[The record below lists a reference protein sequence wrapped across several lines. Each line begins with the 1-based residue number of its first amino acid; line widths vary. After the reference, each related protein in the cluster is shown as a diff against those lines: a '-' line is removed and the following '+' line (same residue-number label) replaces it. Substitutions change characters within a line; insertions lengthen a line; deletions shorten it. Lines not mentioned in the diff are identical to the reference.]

1 MANKNGRNIAKRK
14 ALRALY
20 EKGKEVR
27 FGPTGLNTG
36 DPAPDDIVIMVVPP
50 NPAQRDE
57 AIREAQAA
65 RAVALLKAKDPETA
79 EHKTATVFVAD
90 MSIDELVE
98 YVLALDE
105 PKRQQEA
112 QRRVLAKDEWKDFDE
127 LRDAMR
133 RWEEADFPETEEWA
147 PLAKRDKDFGKQ
159 VNDEMRELYDSEFEA
174 TKMQPRPELERK
186 AFERRV
192 EVIGTGAFMKV
203 FEEMMLYFACREE
216 EDHDE
221 LFFETSAEIRT
232 YPEHVEAALTDA
244 FHSFINDLDDAK
256 N

>member
-1 MANKNGRNIAKRK
+1 MANKAARNIQKRK

-27 FGPTGLNTG
+27 FGPKGLNTG
-36 DPAPDDIVIMVVPP
+36 DPDPADIVIMVVPP

-57 AIREAQAA
+57 SIREAQAA
-65 RAVALLKAKDPETA
+65 RAVALLQTKDVDTQEY
-79 EHKTATVFVAD
+79 KTAKVFVAD
-90 MSIDELVE
+90 MGDQELHE
-98 YVLALDE
+98 YVLGLDE
-105 PKRQQEA
+105 AKRQQEA
-112 QRRVLAKDEWKDFDE
+112 QRRVMAKDEWKDFDE

-133 RWEEADFPETEEWA
+133 RWEDLDFPETEEWT

-159 VNDEMRELYDSEFEA
+159 VNAEMRELYETDLQA
-174 TKMQPRPELERK
+174 LAMQPRPELERK
-186 AFERRV
+186 AFDRRC

-203 FEEMMLYFACREE
+203 FEEMMLFFACREE

-221 LFFETSAEIRT
+221 LFFENSNEIRT
-232 YPEHVEAALTDA
+232 YPEHVETALTECL
-244 FHSFINDLDDAK
+244 HSFITELDESK